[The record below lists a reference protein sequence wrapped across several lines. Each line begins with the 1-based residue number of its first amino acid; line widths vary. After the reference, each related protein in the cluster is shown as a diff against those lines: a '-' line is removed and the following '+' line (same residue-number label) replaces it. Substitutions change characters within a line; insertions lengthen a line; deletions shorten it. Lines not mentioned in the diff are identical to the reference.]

1 VFHCIVGW
9 DGTPDVWARR
19 HRRIEIRTF
28 RRSSVPMSLLR
39 HSACVLLVLVALT
52 VRADVSLP
60 KILGDHM
67 VLQRDRAV
75 PVWGHAAPG
84 EKITVRF
91 ATQEKSTDTGAD
103 GRWQISLD
111 SLVASATPR
120 DLTVAGSN
128 TLTLHDLLVG
138 EVWLCSGQS
147 NMEMAVG
154 TFTAGAQPESAS
166 DPALA
171 EEIKTAAYPT
181 LRLFRVEK
189 KHQPPD
195 VVSDGWTECRGEALA
210 RFSAASF
217 FFGRELHQ
225 TLGVPVGL
233 IESNW
238 GGSRIEEWISD
249 AAYAPLEKILGTDVP
264 PTFERDAKLVSRD
277 YDDMLEP
284 LVPFALRGVLWYQG
298 ESQIIAYHDG
308 LRYADKMNTLVTS
321 WRAVWSQPDL
331 PFYSVQLAPFY
342 YSKRKDPL
350 THADD
355 ELPKLWE
362 AQLRA
367 TAIARTGLVPITDTV
382 DDLANIH
389 PGKKSVVGHRL
400 ASLALADTYGRKN
413 VAASFPVFDHLEIK
427 GATAVVHFR
436 SAGGLTTRDGKSPT
450 DFEIA
455 GADGQF
461 VAATATI
468 RGDTVEVSSP
478 RVAASATVRF
488 GWHET
493 ARPNLQNRAGWP
505 AYPFRSDGPA
515 WRHTASAR

>member
-1 VFHCIVGW
+1 MSL
-9 DGTPDVWARR
+9 
-19 HRRIEIRTF
+19 F
-28 RRSSVPMSLLR
+28 RRSAL
-39 HSACVLLVLVALT
+39 ALLVLFALAL
-52 VRADVSLP
+52 RADVSLP
-60 KILGDHM
+60 KVFGDHL

-84 EKITVRF
+84 EKVTVRF
-91 ATQEKSTDTGAD
+91 AGQEKSVTAD
-103 GRWQISLD
+103 AGGRWKTSLD
-111 SLVASATPR
+111 ALATSATPR
-120 DLTVAGSN
+120 DLSVAGAN
-128 TLTLHDLLVG
+128 TLTLHDILVG

-154 TFTAGAQPESAS
+154 VVTAGAQPESAH

-171 EEIKTAAYPT
+171 EEIKMAAYPAI
-181 LRLFRVEK
+181 RLFRVEK

-195 VVSDGWTECRGEALA
+195 VVSDGWTECRGDALA
-210 RFSAASF
+210 RFSAAGF

-225 TLGVPVGL
+225 ALGVPVGL

-249 AAYAPLEKILGTDVP
+249 AAYAPLEKILGADAER
-264 PTFERDAKLVSRD
+264 TFERDAKLVSRD
-277 YDDMLEP
+277 YDDMIQP
-284 LVPFALRGVLWYQG
+284 LAPFALRGVLWYQG
-298 ESQIIAYHDG
+298 ESQIIAYNDG

-321 WRAVWSQPDL
+321 WRAVWGQPDL

-342 YSKRKDPL
+342 YTKRKDKIP
-350 THADD
+350 HADD

-367 TAIARTGLVPITDTV
+367 TAIAHTGLIPITDTV

-389 PGKKSVVGHRL
+389 PGKKSIVGHRL
-400 ASLALADTYGRKN
+400 AALALADIYGRKN
-413 VAASFPVFDHLEIK
+413 VAASFPTFDRLEFK
-427 GATAVVHFR
+427 GAIAVVHFNH
-436 SAGGLTTRDGKSPT
+436 ADGLATRDGQLPT

-461 VAATATI
+461 VPATAAI
-468 RGDTVEVSSP
+468 RGDSVEVSNAQVTSP
-478 RVAASATVRF
+478 ATVRF

-493 ARPNLQNRAGWP
+493 AQPNLQNRAGWP

-515 WRHTASAR
+515 WQPAAPR